1 MSEDNFTRIMSI
13 DFGLKRIGIALS
25 DPLKK
30 FASPFL
36 TIPNDE
42 KIFTNLKKI
51 IEEKAVE
58 KIILGL
64 PDESQN
70 TSKSVYNDVIE
81 FKSELERRFNIQVIL
96 WNETHTSK
104 IAERRIIELVKSKK
118 KRQNKGLIDMQSAA
132 IILSE
137 YLDSQNQ

>member
-30 FASPFL
+30 FASPYTTVL
-36 TIPNDE
+36 NDE
-42 KIFTNLKKI
+42 KVFENLKKI
-51 IEEKAVE
+51 IEEKSVE
-58 KIILGL
+58 KIVLGL
-64 PDESQN
+64 PDDSPN
-70 TSKSVYNDVIE
+70 SAKSVLKEVMK
-81 FKSELERRFNIQVIL
+81 FKSELEKRFGLEIIL

-104 IAERRIIELVKSKK
+104 IAERRIIESVKSKK
-118 KRQNKGLIDMQSAA
+118 KRQDKALIDMHSAA

-137 YLDSQNQ
+137 YLDSQN

>member
-42 KIFTNLKKI
+42 KVFTYLKKI
-51 IEEKAVE
+51 IEERSVE

-64 PDESQN
+64 PDDSTN
-70 TSKSVYNDVIE
+70 KSKSVYKDVIK
-81 FKSELERRFNIQVIL
+81 FKSELENRFNIQVIL

-104 IAERRIIELVKSKK
+104 IAERRIVESVKSKK
-118 KRQNKGLIDMQSAA
+118 KRQDKGLIDMQSAA

>member
-1 MSEDNFTRIMSI
+1 MSEDKFTRIMSI

-42 KIFTNLKKI
+42 KLFTNLKKI
-51 IEEKAVE
+51 IEEKSVE

-64 PDESQN
+64 PDDSSN
-70 TSKSVYNDVIE
+70 SSKSIYNDVIE
-81 FKSELERRFNIQVIL
+81 FKSQLEEKFNIQVIL

-104 IAERRIIELVKSKK
+104 IAERRIIESVKSKK
-118 KRQNKGLIDMQSAA
+118 KRQDKGLIDMQSAA

-137 YLDSQNQ
+137 YLDSQIQ

>member
-42 KIFTNLKKI
+42 KVFTNLKKI

-64 PDESQN
+64 PDESQ
-70 TSKSVYNDVIE
+70 TASKSVYNDVIE
-81 FKSELERRFNIQVIL
+81 FKSELEKRFNIQVIL

-104 IAERRIIELVKSKK
+104 IAERRIIESVKSKK
-118 KRQNKGLIDMQSAA
+118 KRQDKGLIDMQSAA